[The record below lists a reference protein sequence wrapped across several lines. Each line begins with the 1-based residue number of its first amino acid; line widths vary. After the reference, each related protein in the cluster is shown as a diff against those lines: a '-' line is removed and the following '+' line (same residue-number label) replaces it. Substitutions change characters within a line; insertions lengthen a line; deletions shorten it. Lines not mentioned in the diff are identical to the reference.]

1 MVALGRGR
9 TGFKAGNLYAVTFHG
24 DVIELEDAVR

>member
-9 TGFKAGNLYAVTFHG
+9 TGFKAGNLYGVTFHG